1 MDQGRESYLYYIR
14 KDTIVNNYSALPV
27 SGAEVG
33 CRTTADCPAVGLPV
47 AGIAVGGISVLGIV
61 DGIEE
66 SGAVE
71 GWMSGVGVHEGD
83 IDAAGLITISP
94 VGIGETKH
102 VVPSSAHALVL
113 NIANRRNPKQIT
125 NIIIPIFILVCR
137 YILSKKIINNK

>member
-1 MDQGRESYLYYIR
+1 M
-14 KDTIVNNYSALPV
+14 
-27 SGAEVG
+27 G